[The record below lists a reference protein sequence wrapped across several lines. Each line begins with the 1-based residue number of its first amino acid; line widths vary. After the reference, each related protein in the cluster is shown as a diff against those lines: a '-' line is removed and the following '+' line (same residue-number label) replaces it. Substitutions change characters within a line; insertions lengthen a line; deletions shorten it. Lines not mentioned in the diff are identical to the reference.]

1 LSTASYRHI
10 VRIAGTDIDGS
21 NRLEHALT
29 KIKGVGARMAR
40 AVLIALNMDPDKRLG
55 FLTEV
60 EVKKI
65 EETLMNPDSVN
76 IPSWM
81 VNRRKDLD
89 TGKDLH
95 LIGSNL
101 LLVVKNDIE
110 LMKKIRCWKG
120 VRHALGLKVRGQRT
134 KTTGRKGRTVGVHK
148 KKK

>member
-1 LSTASYRHI
+1 MSTASYRHI